1 MNCSRKIFF
10 WNNSYFLEQLTDFSG
25 TIHIFWHN
33 WQIQGWQNMP
43 FPKDLKTKHLG
54 RLFLCQLEQFIYL
67 LKNTILIGHDIILKN
82 IYLTI
87 LPKNYFLEANLRIL
101 GQPTICGFS
110 ASVGE
115 FRNVPYQ
122 NQPHSFWRWF
132 FSLGRWVSQRS
143 RQKRII
149 PFCQNWPHSFWRWFF
164 SLGRRVSQ
172 RSPSKS
178 ASLILVMVFQP
189 R

>member
-87 LPKNYFLEANLRIL
+87 LPKNYFLEANFSNRWTKRWAGWSSLVLFHYMISTLFSTGIVFWFRSEFYEYWVRIV
-101 GQPTICGFS
+101 QPLILSKFECRTFYEYVIW
-110 ASVGE
+110 
-115 FRNVPYQ
+115 
-122 NQPHSFWRWF
+122 H
-132 FSLGRWVSQRS
+132 LGRTV
-143 RQKRII
+143 
-149 PFCQNWPHSFWRWFF
+149 
-164 SLGRRVSQ
+164 
-172 RSPSKS
+172 
-178 ASLILVMVFQP
+178 
-189 R
+189 